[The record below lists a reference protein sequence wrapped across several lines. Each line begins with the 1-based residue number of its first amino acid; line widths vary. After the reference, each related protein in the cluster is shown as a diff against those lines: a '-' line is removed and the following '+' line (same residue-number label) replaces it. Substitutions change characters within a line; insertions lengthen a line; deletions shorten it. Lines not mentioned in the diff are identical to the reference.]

1 MQEEVWE
8 SWSVA
13 AGVRVLK
20 SSEQP
25 AGCRAEWGLRGHRG
39 FRVDSRCLFFL
50 LQIPMAVLDIS
61 SAQHPVKA
69 GLSDAFMILNS
80 SPEVPGESP
89 GGLCLTQLHLRL
101 HFLVTAEES
110 FLPSCV

>member
-1 MQEEVWE
+1 M
-8 SWSVA
+8 
-13 AGVRVLK
+13 GVLECGAL
-20 SSEQP
+20 SSEWTDGGG
-25 AGCRAEWGLRGHRG
+25 AGWAPHGHRG
-39 FRVDSRCLFFL
+39 FLFFL

-89 GGLCLTQLHLRL
+89 G
-101 HFLVTAEES
+101 A
-110 FLPSCV
+110 CV